1 MALGTL
7 HFADG
12 LAYKANKALIA
23 AKFNGLRIETRIFD
37 LTKDGNDPAFL
48 AKNPTGKVPFLE
60 TDRGCVFTSNAVARY
75 VSRCRADTDL
85 YGRSFDDE
93 GQIDTWLEFSTHEL
107 EVPLMTWIYPVMGL
121 MEDTPAATDMARS
134 DVRKAF
140 SALEDRLKVSTHLVG
155 DFVSLA
161 DIVVVCSLW
170 EGFSRVFDPAFR
182 KPFPKTCAWFETC
195 CALPQFRSVLG
206 ELRLCTAAA
215 KAEPVKQ
222 SVAPAAPAQTKGAAP
237 KKEKPAPATA
247 PPAPAPASSNL
258 EDSILAVGNQIRE
271 LKEKLKSEGKSG
283 KEINSDEGVKA
294 LVGTLQGLKKAAA
307 AEPAP
312 AAPATPAAPPP
323 PPAAARA
330 PAAGSGDVQADI
342 TAVGDQIRAL
352 KEKLKGEG
360 LSGKKVNEHAEVKA
374 LVARLQELKANA

>member
-37 LTKDGNDPAFL
+37 LAKDGNDPAFL

-121 MEDTPAATDMARS
+121 MEDTPVATDMAKG

-140 SALEDRLKVSTHLVG
+140 AVLEERLKVSTHLVG

-170 EGFSRVFDPAFR
+170 EGFTRVFDPVFR

-195 CALPQFRSVLG
+195 CALPQFRCVLG
-206 ELRLCTAAA
+206 ELTLCTAVA
-215 KAEPVKQ
+215 KAQPVKQ
-222 SVAPAAPAQTKGAAP
+222 SPAQKKGAAP
-237 KKEKPAPATA
+237 KKNPAGSAAAA
-247 PPAPAPASSNL
+247 PPPVSTAATGNVD
-258 EDSILAVGNQIRE
+258 ERILTVGNQIRE

-283 KEINSDEGVKA
+283 KGINNDEGVKE
-294 LVGTLQGLKKAAA
+294 LVGALQELKKANAA
-307 AEPAP
+307 APAP
-312 AAPATPAAPPP
+312 AAPAAAAAPAPAP
-323 PPAAARA
+323 VAAPAAAA
-330 PAAGSGDVQADI
+330 PAGSGDVQADI

-360 LSGKKVNEHAEVKA
+360 LSGKKMNEHAEVKA
-374 LVARLQELKANA
+374 LVARLQELKAKA